1 MSQQTD
7 KLRTKRRSNPDDQT
21 ARDEA
26 ARDALGRSTHSEEP
40 EFVDEP
46 DLPAGEPSGAPTTNT
61 KERLDLDKQP
71 QRRRSRKG
79 R

>member
-1 MSQQTD
+1 MSQETD
-7 KLRTKRRSNPDDQT
+7 KLLARRRRIENDQI

-26 ARDALGRSTHSEEP
+26 ASSAPGRHVQSEEP

-71 QRRRSRKG
+71 QRRRSRKDQ
-79 R
+79 